1 MAEDELRVLVLARVT
16 GVAFAENSEKTD
28 FLALCLLRLLVLQP
42 SSWSYML
49 NNGASRN
56 DCLDFVLSELER
68 LDPGRATST
77 IAINAAAMRLAV
89 IANLFALPSG
99 RAFVMDRPER
109 MQRVLDSAMRDVNQK
124 QQSEESPIKGVR
136 QVASA
141 VLHNIAINLSP
152 PSSQIQMT
160 LPDAPMQIML
170 GCMESLTS
178 ETDEIVLC
186 RRASTFGHIIQL
198 YGDSAKDLSNV
209 LGLAQELATMVVA
222 AFSGKAKCSVSP
234 ETKKVLRDIN
244 RLF

>member
-1 MAEDELRVLVLARVT
+1 
-16 GVAFAENSEKTD
+16 
-28 FLALCLLRLLVLQP
+28 
-42 SSWSYML
+42 
-49 NNGASRN
+49 
-56 DCLDFVLSELER
+56 
-68 LDPGRATST
+68 
-77 IAINAAAMRLAV
+77 
-89 IANLFALPSG
+89 
-99 RAFVMDRPER
+99 
-109 MQRVLDSAMRDVNQK
+109 
-124 QQSEESPIKGVR
+124 
-136 QVASA
+136 
-141 VLHNIAINLSP
+141 
-152 PSSQIQMT
+152 MT